1 MNPDTNLTLNY
12 PTLFRRLRNRPIGTY
27 IEVCILTDFKVT
39 SLAILNRRTTR
50 DPPLCKPTDGYL
62 LCDWLQQRYV
72 LHEIRPVLSCP
83 HALSVTAPQPNNMAR
98 RDFELAH
105 EASELVGVLNPVS
118 NTGLHQSRKQTL
130 VHLPV
135 ILPTSDKTTTHTKQL
150 RKKSCGFAFCRVAC
164 GTCVQRTLK
173 PRSDCIRLCRTI

>member
-1 MNPDTNLTLNY
+1 M
-12 PTLFRRLRNRPIGTY
+12 
-27 IEVCILTDFKVT
+27 
-39 SLAILNRRTTR
+39 
-50 DPPLCKPTDGYL
+50 
-62 LCDWLQQRYV
+62 

-83 HALSVTAPQPNNMAR
+83 HTLSVTAPQPNNMAR

-150 RKKSCGFAFCRVAC
+150 RKKIFWLCCLPRSVWNMCAA
-164 GTCVQRTLK
+164 TLK
-173 PRSDCIRLCRTI
+173 TPIRLYWTLPYDPISYYGNSLERTNKMVYRI

>member
-1 MNPDTNLTLNY
+1 M
-12 PTLFRRLRNRPIGTY
+12 
-27 IEVCILTDFKVT
+27 
-39 SLAILNRRTTR
+39 
-50 DPPLCKPTDGYL
+50 
-62 LCDWLQQRYV
+62 

-135 ILPTSDKTTTHTKQL
+135 ILPTSDRTTTHTKQL
-150 RKKSCGFAFCRVAC
+150 RKKPKNLWLCFLPRGVWNVCAAA
-164 GTCVQRTLK
+164 LK
-173 PRSDCIRLCRTI
+173 APIRLYQTLLYDPISYYGNSMERTNEIAYRV